1 MGEDIAPQR
10 SSAMRR
16 PRRNHSAAFK
26 AKVALAALKGDKTLA
41 ELAEKYD
48 VHGNQITQWKT
59 HLLEGRSGVPVAGG
73 EARHGTRPDGKG
85 DAGQDRTAGSG
96 NRFFGSR
103 ARSRGRCERKAMIIK
118 THPTAGETAGG
129 VAGDLPVERVLPA
142 DADVREGSGVDACHR
157 RVALGI
163 SVPWCASVVPDPRA

>member
-48 VHGNQITQWKT
+48 VNGNQITQWKT
-59 HLLEGRSGVPVAGG
+59 HLLEG
-73 EARHGTRPDGKG
+73 G
-85 DAGQDRTAGSG
+85 DRG
-96 NRFFGSR
+96 FLSR
-103 ARSRGRCERKAMIIK
+103 AEKRGTE
-118 THPTAGETAGG
+118 HGPTAKEMQAKIGQLALE
-129 VAGDLPVERVLPA
+129 
-142 DADVREGSGVDACHR
+142 VDFLE
-157 RVALGI
+157 VALGR
-163 SVPWCASVVPDPRA
+163 VGDASAKR

>member
-48 VHGNQITQWKT
+48 VNGNQITQWKT
-59 HLLEGRSGVPVAGG
+59 HLLEGRSGCSCRRRRSA
-73 EARHGTRPDGKG
+73 ARNTARWQRRCRPRSDSWLWK
-85 DAGQDRTAGSG
+85 SI
-96 NRFFGSR
+96 FWKSR
-103 ARSRGRCERKAMIIK
+103 S
-118 THPTAGETAGG
+118 
-129 VAGDLPVERVLPA
+129 
-142 DADVREGSGVDACHR
+142 
-157 RVALGI
+157 
-163 SVPWCASVVPDPRA
+163 